1 MHYRSSNEL
10 SFSLSPSHL
19 QVKTFK
25 DYVELYLR
33 GQSSEDEDELPRK
46 VVHEV
51 VNPRWEVAVTASN
64 GGFQQASFI
73 NSIATTK
80 VRIIFIIRC
89 VYAVDWTRICVKNIL
104 TIDSCVIFAACTVH
118 VYVFSFLCIKFSLF
132 VALMKIFLKV
142 KIP

>member
-1 MHYRSSNEL
+1 MSEL
-10 SFSLSPSHL
+10 SITLLLINVIFNDVYLNYLCSLSLTYP

-64 GGFQQASFI
+64 GGFQQASFV

-80 VRIIFIIRC
+80 VRVMFIIRC
-89 VYAVDWTRICVKNIL
+89 VE
-104 TIDSCVIFAACTVH
+104 TID
-118 VYVFSFLCIKFSLF
+118 
-132 VALMKIFLKV
+132 
-142 KIP
+142 

>member
-1 MHYRSSNEL
+1 MPQTTYVVSDEFRPEN
-10 SFSLSPSHL
+10 SLALFLPHI

-33 GQSSEDEDELPRK
+33 GQSNDDEDELPRK

-64 GGFQQASFI
+64 GGFQQASFV

-80 VRIIFIIRC
+80 VKGNIYSKVCICCRLGTCR
-89 VYAVDWTRICVKNIL
+89 VRICCFDESIL
-104 TIDSCVIFAACTVH
+104 NVNLS
-118 VYVFSFLCIKFSLF
+118 
-132 VALMKIFLKV
+132 
-142 KIP
+142 